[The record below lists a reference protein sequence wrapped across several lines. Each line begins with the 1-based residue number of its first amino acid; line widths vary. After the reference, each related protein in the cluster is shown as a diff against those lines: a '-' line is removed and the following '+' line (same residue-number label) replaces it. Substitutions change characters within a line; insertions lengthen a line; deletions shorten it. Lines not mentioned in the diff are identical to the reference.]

1 MDHLKKFLIT
11 ISYDGSSFCG
21 WQSQANS
28 QAIQPLIEKALS
40 MLLRHDVK
48 ISGSGRTDTGVHAVM
63 QTAHFET
70 PLIIDPVNLLYRLN
84 AVLPIAIRIYD
95 IKQVPHDFHARYSV
109 IQKTYRY
116 LVYNHPIMDP
126 FLINKAWHIPYFL
139 DLELIKKGCKSLE
152 GEHDFKAFAAKN
164 NQGVASVD
172 SVRHLISFEMTQE
185 GSLITF
191 ELSAKG
197 FLYKMVR
204 NLVGCVIEIGAKK
217 KDLSIIEKAFDTQD
231 RSLIGMTAPAH
242 GLYLQKV
249 IY

>member
-21 WQSQANS
+21 WQSQSNS

-40 MLLRHDVK
+40 MLLRHEVK

-70 PLIIDPVNLLYRLN
+70 PLNFDSENLLYRLN

-95 IKQVPHDFHARYSV
+95 IKQVPNDFHARYSV
-109 IQKTYRY
+109 KQKTYRY
-116 LVYNHPIMDP
+116 LVYNNKIIDP
-126 FLINKAWHIPYFL
+126 FLINKAWHVPYFL
-139 DLELIKKGCKSLE
+139 DLDLIKKGCKNLE

-172 SVRHLISFEMTQE
+172 SIRHLCAFHIEKE

-204 NLVGCVIEIGAKK
+204 NLVGCVIEIGSKK
-217 KDLSIIEKAFDTQD
+217 KDPSVIDKAFACHD